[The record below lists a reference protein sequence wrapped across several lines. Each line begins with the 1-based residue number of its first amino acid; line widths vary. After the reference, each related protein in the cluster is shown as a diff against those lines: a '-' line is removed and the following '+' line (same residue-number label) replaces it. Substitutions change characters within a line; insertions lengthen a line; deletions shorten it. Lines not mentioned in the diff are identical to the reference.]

1 MLALAIDTAIEPAV
15 VGVVDLAADKTRSER
30 IWEGGRRHTRKLAS
44 TVREVLSEADTDLE
58 VLSLIAV
65 ARGPGSYTGVR
76 TGVSVAKGLA
86 LALGGAVPLC
96 GVATTSILLHKAYVA
111 ASRKPGASRLLAALP
126 AGRNRWIWGWLNP
139 AQPWRELE
147 VSDLVNGSLDQLVQ
161 VANRGPAMDWQP
173 WLCADRD
180 ADLERGLAGLPGLC
194 WPGRRERLRTSL
206 TLARLARNRLAANE
220 RSDPESVVPV
230 YFQSAEAV
238 GA

>member
-15 VGVVDLAADKTRSER
+15 VGVVDLAAEKTRSER
-30 IWEGGRRHTRKLAS
+30 IWEGGRRHTRELAP

-86 LALGGAVPLC
+86 LALGSAIPLC

-111 ASRKPGASRLLAALP
+111 VPRKPGTTRLLAALP
-126 AGRNRWIWGWLNP
+126 AGRNRWIWGWLDPNE
-139 AQPWRELE
+139 PWRELE

-161 VANRGPAMDWQP
+161 AVSRGSAMDWQP
-173 WLCADRD
+173 WLCADRN
-180 ADLERGLAGLPGLC
+180 ADLEHGLAGLPGLC

-206 TLARLARNRLAANE
+206 TLALLARNRLAANE

-230 YFQSAEAV
+230 YFSSAEAV
-238 GA
+238 GT